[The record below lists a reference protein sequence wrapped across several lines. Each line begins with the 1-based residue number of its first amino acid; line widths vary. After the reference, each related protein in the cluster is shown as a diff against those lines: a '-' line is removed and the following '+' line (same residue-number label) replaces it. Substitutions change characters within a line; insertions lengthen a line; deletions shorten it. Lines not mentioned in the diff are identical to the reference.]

1 MIIDVYGFLSYQN
14 QSTQFQSVI
23 IAVQSVIVVS
33 LFSIRLN
40 QAHTVLT
47 VIVNSQ
53 ELNLVTPLFISHISN
68 VQLLTII
75 SGWSI

>member
-1 MIIDVYGFLSYQN
+1 MSYQN